1 MVPKKSF
8 SKIFFTYDEWCA
20 DFGLEESG
28 FVAVSAHWSTEEPS
42 GDPTIQ
48 SRLVAIEYI
57 QPDGSSKETFFE
69 AINKLSL
76 SREKVGLSP
85 LIVGCRGNK
94 LSLR

>member
-1 MVPKKSF
+1 MVSKNSC
-8 SKIFFTYDEWCA
+8 SKIFFTFDTWCA
-20 DFGLEESG
+20 RYGRKRQG

-42 GDPTIQ
+42 GDPTIR